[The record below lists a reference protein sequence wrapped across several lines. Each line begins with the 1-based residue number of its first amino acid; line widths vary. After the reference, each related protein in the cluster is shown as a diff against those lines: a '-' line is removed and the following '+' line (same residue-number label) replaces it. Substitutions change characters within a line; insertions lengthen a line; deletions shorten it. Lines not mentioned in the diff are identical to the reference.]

1 MPVSWPALHGLWQD
15 VAEQVSDTRQ
25 ADLILW
31 AHPQD
36 PKEDQGLAA
45 LHPVPQALLS
55 EDPFWDTIFGPDPLA
70 RRIHGHTRRT
80 YWFVLGKWWQPR
92 HLGRLA
98 RGEADPVALAFGA
111 RPIAMASPGHRLQDM
126 GGPAQAYR
134 NLWGMDEAA
143 AVEAI
148 LNAPWDAAF
157 FAAYAEA
164 QQVMARL
171 WTDAGL
177 IAAELPA

>member
-1 MPVSWPALHGLWQD
+1 
-15 VAEQVSDTRQ
+15 
-25 ADLILW
+25 
-31 AHPQD
+31 
-36 PKEDQGLAA
+36 
-45 LHPVPQALLS
+45 
-55 EDPFWDTIFGPDPLA
+55 
-70 RRIHGHTRRT
+70 
-80 YWFVLGKWWQPR
+80 
-92 HLGRLA
+92 
-98 RGEADPVALAFGA
+98 
-111 RPIAMASPGHRLQDM
+111 MASPGHRLQDM

-177 IAAELPA
+177 IAAERTRLRRALGTELQRLAELPA